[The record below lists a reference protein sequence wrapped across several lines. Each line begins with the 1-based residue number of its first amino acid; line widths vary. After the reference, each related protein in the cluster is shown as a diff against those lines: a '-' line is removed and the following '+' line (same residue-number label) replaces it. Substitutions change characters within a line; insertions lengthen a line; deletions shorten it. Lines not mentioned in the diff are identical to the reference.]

1 MGGGAGSRRGAG
13 PPMPRDGQSRPGPAR
28 TPPVPVG
35 PTPVRRVRVSYAA
48 GGRGSRKAGPMRGV
62 KRVLLVIKQK
72 GPTEI

>member
-1 MGGGAGSRRGAG
+1 MAS
-13 PPMPRDGQSRPGPAR
+13 DGQSRPGPVR
-28 TPPVPVG
+28 MPRVG